1 LKRFLIY
8 TLCICY
14 SFKFSA
20 QKSTDSL
27 LVAPEYKQNKKY
39 IFKTN
44 YGSVFVGYVVKETK
58 NNITIEKNN
67 PHEFINLKKSEI
79 DNVKKYSKSKKIKS
93 EDVDG
98 IDGVVGFDGFDG
110 VELEQP
116 TNNYL
121 FVSSAFL
128 FQKDKITTSSH
139 YFLIE
144 KIDYA
149 FNKNWA
155 ATSTCFGILPISLG
169 FKCVYQLNKK
179 NYLGFNAEYSFGSLF
194 SNTSGNSVMGYVS
207 SFKYSNGNIDNNF
220 TLSAGLAGLR
230 SDGFIKNTNSLFS
243 NLAYVNAAYFKKF
256 ITRFAFTAETWY
268 FPEVNTGLLGLGIKS
283 INNQGITW
291 TYGCFVFTNS
301 ISNVL
306 ETTTPLP
313 YIGILRV
320 F

>member
-1 LKRFLIY
+1 MKRFLIY

-27 LVAPEYKQNKKY
+27 SFAPEYKQNKKY

-79 DNVKKYSKSKKIKS
+79 DNVKKYSNSKRIKS
-93 EDVDG
+93 EDADDFE
-98 IDGVVGFDGFDG
+98 I
-110 VELEQP
+110 EQA

-121 FVSSAFL
+121 FASSAFL
-128 FQKDKITTSSH
+128 FQKEKITTSSH

-155 ATSTCFGILPISLG
+155 VTSTCFGILPISLG

-194 SNTSGNSVMGYVS
+194 SNTPGNSVMGYVS
-207 SFKYSNGNIDNNF
+207 AFKYSSGNTDNNF
-220 TLSAGLAGLR
+220 TLSVGLAGLR
-230 SDGFIKNTNSLFS
+230 SDGFIKNTNSSFS
-243 NLAYVNAAYFKKF
+243 NLAYVNAAYFTKF

-268 FPEVNTGLLGLGIKS
+268 FPEVNTGLIGLGIKS
-283 INNQGITW
+283 INNQGLSW
-291 TYGCFVFTNS
+291 TYGCFVLTNS
-301 ISNVL
+301 ISNIL
-306 ETTTPLP
+306 EATTPLP
-313 YIGILRV
+313 YIGVLRI

>member
-27 LVAPEYKQNKKY
+27 SFAPEYKQNKKY

-79 DNVKKYSKSKKIKS
+79 DNVKKYSNSKKIKS
-93 EDVDG
+93 EDA
-98 IDGVVGFDGFDG
+98 DG
-110 VELEQP
+110 VEVEQP

-121 FVSSAFL
+121 FASSAFL
-128 FQKDKITTSSH
+128 FQKQKITTSSH

-149 FNKNWA
+149 FSKNWA
-155 ATSTCFGILPISLG
+155 VTSTCFGILPISLG
-169 FKCVYQLNKK
+169 FKCVYQINKK
-179 NYLGFNAEYSFGSLF
+179 NYLGFNAEYSFGTLF
-194 SNTSGNSVMGYVS
+194 SNTTGNSVMGYVS
-207 SFKYSNGNIDNNF
+207 SFKYSSGNIDNNF

-230 SDGFIKNTNSLFS
+230 SDGFIKNTNSSFS
-243 NLAYVNAAYFKKF
+243 NLAYVNAAYFTKF

-268 FPEVNTGLLGLGIKS
+268 FPEVNTGLIGLGIKS
-283 INNQGITW
+283 INNQSITW

-301 ISNVL
+301 MSNIL

-313 YIGILRV
+313 YIGILRI

>member
-1 LKRFLIY
+1 MKRFLIY

-27 LVAPEYKQNKKY
+27 SFTPEYKQNKKY

-79 DNVKKYSKSKKIKS
+79 DNVKKYSNSKKIKS
-93 EDVDG
+93 EDA
-98 IDGVVGFDGFDG
+98 DG
-110 VELEQP
+110 VEVEQP

-121 FVSSAFL
+121 FASSAFL
-128 FQKDKITTSSH
+128 FQKQKITTSSH

-149 FNKNWA
+149 FSKNWA
-155 ATSTCFGILPISLG
+155 VTSTCFGILPISLG

-194 SNTSGNSVMGYVS
+194 SNTPGNSVMGYVS
-207 SFKYSNGNIDNNF
+207 AFKYSSGNIDNNF

-230 SDGFIKNTNSLFS
+230 SDGFIKNTNSSFS
-243 NLAYVNAAYFKKF
+243 NLAYVNAAYFTKF

-268 FPEVNTGLLGLGIKS
+268 FPEVNTGLIGLGIKT
-283 INNQGITW
+283 INNQGLSW
-291 TYGCFVFTNS
+291 TFGCFMFTNS
-301 ISNVL
+301 ISNL
-306 ETTTPLP
+306 IERTTPLP
-313 YIGILRV
+313 YIGVLRI

>member
-98 IDGVVGFDGFDG
+98 IDGVVGFDG

>member
-1 LKRFLIY
+1 MKRFLIY

-27 LVAPEYKQNKKY
+27 SFAPEYKQNKKY

-58 NNITIEKNN
+58 DNITIEKNN

-79 DNVKKYSKSKKIKS
+79 ENVKKYSNSKKIKS
-93 EDVDG
+93 EDA
-98 IDGVVGFDGFDG
+98 DG
-110 VELEQP
+110 VEVEQP

-121 FVSSAFL
+121 FASSAFL
-128 FQKDKITTSSH
+128 FQKQKITTSSH

-230 SDGFIKNTNSLFS
+230 SDGFIKNTNSSFS

-268 FPEVNTGLLGLGIKS
+268 FPEVNTGLIGLGIKS

-301 ISNVL
+301 ISNAL

-313 YIGILRV
+313 YIGILRI

>member
-1 LKRFLIY
+1 MKRFLIY

-79 DNVKKYSKSKKIKS
+79 DNVKKYSNSKKIKS
-93 EDVDG
+93 EDA
-98 IDGVVGFDGFDG
+98 DG
-110 VELEQP
+110 VEVEQP

-121 FVSSAFL
+121 FASSAFL
-128 FQKDKITTSSH
+128 FQKQKITTSSH

-155 ATSTCFGILPISLG
+155 VTSTCFGILPISLG

-230 SDGFIKNTNSLFS
+230 SDGFIKNTNSSFS
-243 NLAYVNAAYFKKF
+243 NLAYVNAAYFTKF

-268 FPEVNTGLLGLGIKS
+268 FPEVNTGLIGLGIKS
-283 INNQGITW
+283 NDNQGITW

-301 ISNVL
+301 ITNLL

-313 YIGILRV
+313 YIGILLI

>member
-1 LKRFLIY
+1 MKRFLIY

-27 LVAPEYKQNKKY
+27 SFAPEYKQNKKY

-44 YGSVFVGYVVKETK
+44 FGSVFVGYVVKETK

-67 PHEFINLKKSEI
+67 PHEFIKLEKSEI

-93 EDVDG
+93 EDADG
-98 IDGVVGFDGFDG
+98 L
-110 VELEQP
+110 ELEQP

-121 FVSSAFL
+121 FASSAFL
-128 FQKDKITTSSH
+128 FQKQKITTSSH

-169 FKCVYQLNKK
+169 FKCVYQFNKK
-179 NYLGFNAEYSFGSLF
+179 NYLGFNAEYSFGSFF
-194 SNTSGNSVMGYVS
+194 SNTPGNSVMGYVS

-230 SDGFIKNTNSLFS
+230 SDGFIKNTNSSFS
-243 NLAYVNAAYFKKF
+243 NLAYVNAAYFTKF
-256 ITRFAFTAETWY
+256 ITRFAITAETWY
-268 FPEVNTGLLGLGIKS
+268 FPEVNTGLIGLGIKT
-283 INNQGITW
+283 INNQSLSW
-291 TYGCFVFTNS
+291 TFGCFVFTNS

-313 YIGILRV
+313 YIGILRI

>member
-27 LVAPEYKQNKKY
+27 SFAPEYKQNKKY

-44 YGSVFVGYVVKETK
+44 YGSVFVGYVVKESK
-58 NNITIEKNN
+58 SKITIEKNN
-67 PHEFINLKKSEI
+67 PHEFINIKKSEI
-79 DNVKKYSKSKKIKS
+79 DNVKKYSKSKKIKQ

-179 NYLGFNAEYSFGSLF
+179 NYLGFNAEYSFGTIF
-194 SNTSGNSVMGYVS
+194 INTPGNSVMGYVS

-230 SDGFIKNTNSLFS
+230 SDGFIKNTNSSFS

-268 FPEVNTGLLGLGIKS
+268 FPEVNTGLIGLGIKS

-291 TYGCFVFTNS
+291 TYGCFVFTNP

-313 YIGILRV
+313 YIGILRI

>member
-27 LVAPEYKQNKKY
+27 SFAPEYKQNKKY

-58 NNITIEKNN
+58 DNITIEKNN

-79 DNVKKYSKSKKIKS
+79 DNVKKYSNSKKIKS
-93 EDVDG
+93 EEA
-98 IDGVVGFDGFDG
+98 DG
-110 VELEQP
+110 VEVEQP

-121 FVSSAFL
+121 FSSSAFL
-128 FQKDKITTSSH
+128 FQKQKITTNSH

-155 ATSTCFGILPISLG
+155 VTSTCFGILPISLG

-194 SNTSGNSVMGYVS
+194 SNTPGNSVMGYVS

-230 SDGFIKNTNSLFS
+230 SDGFIKNTNSSFS

-268 FPEVNTGLLGLGIKS
+268 FPEVNTGLIGLGIKS

-313 YIGILRV
+313 YIGILRI

>member
-1 LKRFLIY
+1 MKRFLIY

-58 NNITIEKNN
+58 DNITIEKNN

-79 DNVKKYSKSKKIKS
+79 DNVKKYSNSKKIKS
-93 EDVDG
+93 EEA
-98 IDGVVGFDGFDG
+98 DG
-110 VELEQP
+110 VEVEQP

-121 FVSSAFL
+121 FASTAFL
-128 FQKDKITTSSH
+128 FQKQKITTSSH

-155 ATSTCFGILPISLG
+155 VTSTCFGILPISLG

-179 NYLGFNAEYSFGSLF
+179 NYLGFNAEYSFGTLF
-194 SNTSGNSVMGYVS
+194 SNTPGNSVMGYVS

-230 SDGFIKNTNSLFS
+230 SDGFIKNTNSSFS
-243 NLAYVNAAYFKKF
+243 NLAYVNAAYFTKF

-268 FPEVNTGLLGLGIKS
+268 FPEVNTGLIGLGIKS
-283 INNQGITW
+283 NNNQGITW

-313 YIGILRV
+313 YIGILRI

>member
-1 LKRFLIY
+1 MKRFLIY

-27 LVAPEYKQNKKY
+27 SFAPEYKQNKKY

-79 DNVKKYSKSKKIKS
+79 DNVKKYSNSKKIKS
-93 EDVDG
+93 EDS
-98 IDGVVGFDGFDG
+98 DG
-110 VELEQP
+110 VEVEQP

-121 FVSSAFL
+121 FASSAFL
-128 FQKDKITTSSH
+128 FQKQKITTSSH

-149 FNKNWA
+149 FSKNWA
-155 ATSTCFGILPISLG
+155 VTSTCFGILPISLG

-194 SNTSGNSVMGYVS
+194 SNTPGNSVMGYVS
-207 SFKYSNGNIDNNF
+207 AFKYSSGNIDNNF

-230 SDGFIKNTNSLFS
+230 SDGFIKNTNSSFS
-243 NLAYVNAAYFKKF
+243 NLAFVNAAYFTKF

-268 FPEVNTGLLGLGIKS
+268 FPEVNTGLIGLGIKT
-283 INNQGITW
+283 INNQGLSW
-291 TYGCFVFTNS
+291 TFGCFMFTNS
-301 ISNVL
+301 ISNL
-306 ETTTPLP
+306 IERTTPLP
-313 YIGILRV
+313 YIGILRI

>member
-1 LKRFLIY
+1 MKRFLIY

-20 QKSTDSL
+20 QKSADSL

-58 NNITIEKNN
+58 DNITIEKNN

-79 DNVKKYSKSKKIKS
+79 ENVKKYSNSKKIKS
-93 EDVDG
+93 EDADG
-98 IDGVVGFDGFDG
+98 LEV
-110 VELEQP
+110 EQP

-121 FVSSAFL
+121 FASSAFL
-128 FQKDKITTSSH
+128 FQKQKITTSSH

-194 SNTSGNSVMGYVS
+194 SNTPGNSVMGYVS
-207 SFKYSNGNIDNNF
+207 SFKYSSGNIDNNF

-230 SDGFIKNTNSLFS
+230 SDGFIKNTNSSFS
-243 NLAYVNAAYFKKF
+243 NLAYVNAAYFTKF

-268 FPEVNTGLLGLGIKS
+268 FPEVNTGLIGLGIKS
-283 INNQGITW
+283 NNNQGITW
-291 TYGCFVFTNS
+291 TYGCFVLTNS
-301 ISNVL
+301 MSNVL

-313 YIGILRV
+313 YIGILRI

>member
-27 LVAPEYKQNKKY
+27 SFAPEYKQNKKY

-58 NNITIEKNN
+58 DNITIEKNN

-79 DNVKKYSKSKKIKS
+79 DNVKKYSNSKKIKS
-93 EDVDG
+93 EEA
-98 IDGVVGFDGFDG
+98 DG
-110 VELEQP
+110 VEVEQP

-121 FVSSAFL
+121 FSSSAFL
-128 FQKDKITTSSH
+128 FQKQKITTNSH

-155 ATSTCFGILPISLG
+155 VTSTCFGILPISLG

-230 SDGFIKNTNSLFS
+230 SDGFIKNTNSSFS

-268 FPEVNTGLLGLGIKS
+268 FPEVNTGLIGLGIKS

-313 YIGILRV
+313 YIGILRI

>member
-58 NNITIEKNN
+58 DNITIEKNN

-79 DNVKKYSKSKKIKS
+79 DNVKKYSNSKKIKS
-93 EDVDG
+93 EEA
-98 IDGVVGFDGFDG
+98 DG
-110 VELEQP
+110 VEVEKP

-121 FVSSAFL
+121 FASTAFL
-128 FQKDKITTSSH
+128 FQKQKITTSSH

-283 INNQGITW
+283 NNNQGITW

>member
-27 LVAPEYKQNKKY
+27 SFAPEYKQNKKY

-58 NNITIEKNN
+58 DNITIEKNN

-79 DNVKKYSKSKKIKS
+79 DNVKKYSNSKKIKS
-93 EDVDG
+93 EEA
-98 IDGVVGFDGFDG
+98 DG
-110 VELEQP
+110 VEVEQP

-121 FVSSAFL
+121 FSSSAFL
-128 FQKDKITTSSH
+128 FQKQKITTNSH

-155 ATSTCFGILPISLG
+155 VTSTCFGILPISLG

-207 SFKYSNGNIDNNF
+207 SFKYSSGKIDNNF

-230 SDGFIKNTNSLFS
+230 SDGFIKNTNSSFS

-268 FPEVNTGLLGLGIKS
+268 FPEVNTGLIGLGIKS

-313 YIGILRV
+313 YIGILRI

>member
-1 LKRFLIY
+1 MKRFLIY

-27 LVAPEYKQNKKY
+27 SFAPEYKQNKKY

-58 NNITIEKNN
+58 DNITIEKNN

-79 DNVKKYSKSKKIKS
+79 DNVKKYSNSKKIKS
-93 EDVDG
+93 EDT
-98 IDGVVGFDGFDG
+98 DG
-110 VELEQP
+110 VEVEQP

-121 FVSSAFL
+121 FASSAFL
-128 FQKDKITTSSH
+128 FQKQKITTNSH

-155 ATSTCFGILPISLG
+155 VTSTCFGILPISLG

-268 FPEVNTGLLGLGIKS
+268 FPEVNTGLIGLGIKS

-313 YIGILRV
+313 YIGILRI

>member
-1 LKRFLIY
+1 MKRFLIY

-27 LVAPEYKQNKKY
+27 LFATEYKQNKKY

-79 DNVKKYSKSKKIKS
+79 DNVKKYSNSKKIKS
-93 EDVDG
+93 EDS
-98 IDGVVGFDGFDG
+98 DG
-110 VELEQP
+110 VEVEQP

-121 FVSSAFL
+121 FASSAFL
-128 FQKDKITTSSH
+128 FQKQKITTSSH

-149 FNKNWA
+149 FSKNWA
-155 ATSTCFGILPISLG
+155 VTSTCFGILPISLG

-194 SNTSGNSVMGYVS
+194 SNTPGNSVMGYVS
-207 SFKYSNGNIDNNF
+207 AFKYSGGNIDNNF

-230 SDGFIKNTNSLFS
+230 SDGFIKNTNSSFS
-243 NLAYVNAAYFKKF
+243 NLAFVNAAYFTKF

-268 FPEVNTGLLGLGIKS
+268 FPEVNTGLIGLGIKS

-313 YIGILRV
+313 CSSIL
-320 F
+320 FNSH

>member
-1 LKRFLIY
+1 M
-8 TLCICY
+8 
-14 SFKFSA
+14 SF
-20 QKSTDSL
+20 T
-27 LVAPEYKQNKKY
+27 PEYKQNKKY

-79 DNVKKYSKSKKIKS
+79 DNVKKYSNSKKIKS
-93 EDVDG
+93 EDS
-98 IDGVVGFDGFDG
+98 DG
-110 VELEQP
+110 VEVEQP

-121 FVSSAFL
+121 FASSAFL
-128 FQKDKITTSSH
+128 FQKQKITTSSH

-149 FNKNWA
+149 FSKNWA
-155 ATSTCFGILPISLG
+155 VTSTCFGILPISLG

-194 SNTSGNSVMGYVS
+194 SNTPGNSVMGYVS
-207 SFKYSNGNIDNNF
+207 SFKYSSGNIDNNF

-230 SDGFIKNTNSLFS
+230 SDGFIKNTNSSFS
-243 NLAYVNAAYFKKF
+243 NLAYVNAAYFTKF

-268 FPEVNTGLLGLGIKS
+268 FPEVNTGLIGLGIKS

-291 TYGCFVFTNS
+291 TYGCFVFTNP

-313 YIGILRV
+313 YIGVLRI

>member
-1 LKRFLIY
+1 MKRFLIY

-27 LVAPEYKQNKKY
+27 SFAPEYKQNKKY

-79 DNVKKYSKSKKIKS
+79 DNVKKYSNSKKIKS
-93 EDVDG
+93 EVA
-98 IDGVVGFDGFDG
+98 DG
-110 VELEQP
+110 VEVEQP

-121 FVSSAFL
+121 FVSTAFL
-128 FQKDKITTSSH
+128 FQKEKITTSSH

-149 FNKNWA
+149 FSKNWA
-155 ATSTCFGILPISLG
+155 VTSTCFGILPISLG

-194 SNTSGNSVMGYVS
+194 SNTPGNSVMGYVS
-207 SFKYSNGNIDNNF
+207 AFKYSSGNIDNNF

-230 SDGFIKNTNSLFS
+230 SDGFIKNTNSSFS
-243 NLAYVNAAYFKKF
+243 NLAYVNAAYFTKF

-268 FPEVNTGLLGLGIKS
+268 FPEVNTGLIGLGIKS

-313 YIGILRV
+313 YIGVLRI

>member
-1 LKRFLIY
+1 MKRFLIY
-8 TLCICY
+8 TLCILY

-27 LVAPEYKQNKKY
+27 SFAPEYKQNKKY

-44 YGSVFVGYVVKETK
+44 FGSVFVGYVVKESK
-58 NNITIEKNN
+58 NKITIEKNN

-98 IDGVVGFDGFDG
+98 VVGFDSFDSFDG

-128 FQKDKITTSSH
+128 FQKEKITTSSH

-179 NYLGFNAEYSFGSLF
+179 NYLGFNAEYSFGTLF
-194 SNTSGNSVMGYVS
+194 INTPGNSVMGYVS
-207 SFKYSNGNIDNNF
+207 SFKYSRGNIDNNF

-230 SDGFIKNTNSLFS
+230 SDGFIKNTNSSFS
-243 NLAYVNAAYFKKF
+243 NLAYVNAAYFTKF
-256 ITRFAFTAETWY
+256 ITRFAINAETWY
-268 FPEVNTGLLGLGIKS
+268 FPEVNTGLIGLGIKT
-283 INNQGITW
+283 INNQSLSW
-291 TYGCFVFTNS
+291 TFGCFVFTNS

-313 YIGILRV
+313 YIGILRI

>member
-27 LVAPEYKQNKKY
+27 SFAPEYKQNKKY

-44 YGSVFVGYVVKETK
+44 YGSVFVGYVVEESK
-58 NNITIEKNN
+58 NKITIEKNN
-67 PHEFINLKKSEI
+67 PHEFINIKKSEI

-110 VELEQP
+110 VEVEQP

-128 FQKDKITTSSH
+128 FQKEKITTSSH

-179 NYLGFNAEYSFGSLF
+179 NYLGFNAEYSFGTIF
-194 SNTSGNSVMGYVS
+194 INTPGNSVMGYVS
-207 SFKYSNGNIDNNF
+207 SFKYSNGNTDNNF

-230 SDGFIKNTNSLFS
+230 SDGFIKNTNSSFS
-243 NLAYVNAAYFKKF
+243 NLAYVNAAYFTKF
-256 ITRFAFTAETWY
+256 ITRFAITAETWY
-268 FPEVNTGLLGLGIKS
+268 FPEVNTGLIGLGIKTM
-283 INNQGITW
+283 NNQSLSW
-291 TYGCFVFTNS
+291 TFGCFVFTNS
-301 ISNVL
+301 ISNII
-306 ETTTPLP
+306 ESTTPLP
-313 YIGILRV
+313 YIGILRI

>member
-27 LVAPEYKQNKKY
+27 SFAPEYKQNKKY

-79 DNVKKYSKSKKIKS
+79 ENVKKYSNSKKIKS
-93 EDVDG
+93 EDA
-98 IDGVVGFDGFDG
+98 DG
-110 VELEQP
+110 VEVEQP

-121 FVSSAFL
+121 FASSAFL
-128 FQKDKITTSSH
+128 FQKQKITTSSH

-194 SNTSGNSVMGYVS
+194 SNTPGNSVMGYVS
-207 SFKYSNGNIDNNF
+207 SFKYSSGNIDNNF

-230 SDGFIKNTNSLFS
+230 SDGFIKNTNSSFS

-268 FPEVNTGLLGLGIKS
+268 FPEVNTGLIGLGIKS
-283 INNQGITW
+283 NNNQGITW

-301 ISNVL
+301 ISNAL

-313 YIGILRV
+313 YIGILRI

>member
-1 LKRFLIY
+1 MKRFLIY

-27 LVAPEYKQNKKY
+27 SFAPEYKQNKKY

-58 NNITIEKNN
+58 DNITIEKNN

-79 DNVKKYSKSKKIKS
+79 DNVKKYSNSKKIKS
-93 EDVDG
+93 EEA
-98 IDGVVGFDGFDG
+98 DG
-110 VELEQP
+110 VEVEQP

-121 FVSSAFL
+121 FASSAFL
-128 FQKDKITTSSH
+128 FQKQKITTSSH

-155 ATSTCFGILPISLG
+155 VTSTCFGILPISLG

-230 SDGFIKNTNSLFS
+230 SDGFIKNTNSSFS
-243 NLAYVNAAYFKKF
+243 NLAYVNAAYFTKF

-268 FPEVNTGLLGLGIKS
+268 FPEVNTGLIGLGIKTM
-283 INNQGITW
+283 NNQSLSW
-291 TYGCFVFTNS
+291 TFGCFVFTNS
-301 ISNVL
+301 ISNII
-306 ETTTPLP
+306 ESTTPLP
-313 YIGILRV
+313 YIGILRI

>member
-1 LKRFLIY
+1 MKRFLIY

-27 LVAPEYKQNKKY
+27 SFAPEYKQNKKY

-58 NNITIEKNN
+58 DNITIEKNN

-98 IDGVVGFDGFDG
+98 IDGVVGFDG

-179 NYLGFNAEYSFGSLF
+179 NYLGFNAE
-194 SNTSGNSVMGYVS
+194 
-207 SFKYSNGNIDNNF
+207 
-220 TLSAGLAGLR
+220 
-230 SDGFIKNTNSLFS
+230 
-243 NLAYVNAAYFKKF
+243 
-256 ITRFAFTAETWY
+256 
-268 FPEVNTGLLGLGIKS
+268 
-283 INNQGITW
+283 
-291 TYGCFVFTNS
+291 
-301 ISNVL
+301 
-306 ETTTPLP
+306 
-313 YIGILRV
+313 
-320 F
+320 

>member
-1 LKRFLIY
+1 MKRFLIY

-27 LVAPEYKQNKKY
+27 SFTPEYKQNKKY

-93 EDVDG
+93 EVD
-98 IDGVVGFDGFDG
+98 DG

-121 FVSSAFL
+121 FASSAFL
-128 FQKDKITTSSH
+128 FQKQKITTSSH

-149 FNKNWA
+149 FSKNWA
-155 ATSTCFGILPISLG
+155 VTSTCFGILPISLG

-179 NYLGFNAEYSFGSLF
+179 NYLGFNAEYSFGNLF
-194 SNTSGNSVMGYVS
+194 SNTQGNSVMGYVS
-207 SFKYSNGNIDNNF
+207 SFKYSSGNIDNNF

-230 SDGFIKNTNSLFS
+230 SDGFIKNTNSSFS
-243 NLAYVNAAYFKKF
+243 NLAYVNAAYFTKF
-256 ITRFAFTAETWY
+256 ITRFAITAETWY
-268 FPEVNTGLLGLGIKS
+268 FPEVNTGLIGLGIKS

-313 YIGILRV
+313 YIGVLRI

>member
-27 LVAPEYKQNKKY
+27 SFAPEYKQNKKY

-58 NNITIEKNN
+58 DNITIEKNN

-79 DNVKKYSKSKKIKS
+79 ENVKKYSNSKKIKS
-93 EDVDG
+93 EDA
-98 IDGVVGFDGFDG
+98 DG
-110 VELEQP
+110 VEVEQP

-121 FVSSAFL
+121 FASSAFL
-128 FQKDKITTSSH
+128 FQKQKITTSSH

-230 SDGFIKNTNSLFS
+230 SDGFIKNTNSSFS

-268 FPEVNTGLLGLGIKS
+268 FPEVNTGLIGLGIKS

-301 ISNVL
+301 ISNAL

-313 YIGILRV
+313 YIGILRI

>member
-1 LKRFLIY
+1 M
-8 TLCICY
+8 
-14 SFKFSA
+14 
-20 QKSTDSL
+20 
-27 LVAPEYKQNKKY
+27 
-39 IFKTN
+39 
-44 YGSVFVGYVVKETK
+44 
-58 NNITIEKNN
+58 
-67 PHEFINLKKSEI
+67 
-79 DNVKKYSKSKKIKS
+79 
-93 EDVDG
+93 
-98 IDGVVGFDGFDG
+98 
-110 VELEQP
+110 
-116 TNNYL
+116 
-121 FVSSAFL
+121 
-128 FQKDKITTSSH
+128 FQKQKITTSSH

-149 FNKNWA
+149 FSKNWA
-155 ATSTCFGILPISLG
+155 VTSTCFGILPISLG

-194 SNTSGNSVMGYVS
+194 SNTPGNSVMGYVS
-207 SFKYSNGNIDNNF
+207 SFKYSSGNIDNNF

-230 SDGFIKNTNSLFS
+230 SDGFIKNTNSSFS
-243 NLAYVNAAYFKKF
+243 NLAYVNAAYFTKF

-268 FPEVNTGLLGLGIKS
+268 FPEVNTGLIGLGIKS

-313 YIGILRV
+313 YIGVLRI

>member
-27 LVAPEYKQNKKY
+27 SFAPEYKQNKKY

-44 YGSVFVGYVVKETK
+44 YGSVFVGYVVKESK
-58 NNITIEKNN
+58 SKITIEKNN
-67 PHEFINLKKSEI
+67 PHEFINIKKSEI
-79 DNVKKYSKSKKIKS
+79 DNVKKYSKSKKIKQ

-179 NYLGFNAEYSFGSLF
+179 NYLGFNAEYSFGTIF
-194 SNTSGNSVMGYVS
+194 INTPGNSVMGYVS

-230 SDGFIKNTNSLFS
+230 SDGFIKNTNSSFS
-243 NLAYVNAAYFKKF
+243 NLAYVNAAYFTKF
-256 ITRFAFTAETWY
+256 ITRFALTAETWY
-268 FPEVNTGLLGLGIKS
+268 FPEVNTGLIGLGIKT
-283 INNQGITW
+283 INNQSLSW
-291 TYGCFVFTNS
+291 TFGCFVFTNS
-301 ISNVL
+301 ITNIIES
-306 ETTTPLP
+306 TTPLP
-313 YIGILRV
+313 YIGILRI

>member
-20 QKSTDSL
+20 QKSADSL

-58 NNITIEKNN
+58 DNITIEKNN

-79 DNVKKYSKSKKIKS
+79 ENVKKYSNSKKIKS
-93 EDVDG
+93 EDADG
-98 IDGVVGFDGFDG
+98 LEV
-110 VELEQP
+110 EQP

-121 FVSSAFL
+121 FASSAFL
-128 FQKDKITTSSH
+128 FQKQKITTSSH

-194 SNTSGNSVMGYVS
+194 SNTPGNSVMGYVS
-207 SFKYSNGNIDNNF
+207 SFKYSSGNIDNNF

-230 SDGFIKNTNSLFS
+230 SDGFIKNTNSSFS
-243 NLAYVNAAYFKKF
+243 NLAYVNAAYFTKF

-268 FPEVNTGLLGLGIKS
+268 FPEVNTGLIGLGIKS
-283 INNQGITW
+283 NNNQGITW
-291 TYGCFVFTNS
+291 TYGCFVLTNS
-301 ISNVL
+301 MSNVL

-313 YIGILRV
+313 YIGILRI

>member
-1 LKRFLIY
+1 MKRFLIY

-27 LVAPEYKQNKKY
+27 SFAPEYKQNKKY

-58 NNITIEKNN
+58 DNITIEKNN

-79 DNVKKYSKSKKIKS
+79 DNVKKYSNSKKIKS
-93 EDVDG
+93 EEA
-98 IDGVVGFDGFDG
+98 DG
-110 VELEQP
+110 VEVEQP

-121 FVSSAFL
+121 FASTAFL
-128 FQKDKITTSSH
+128 FQKQKITTSSH

-155 ATSTCFGILPISLG
+155 VTSTCFGILPISLG

-313 YIGILRV
+313 YIGILRI

>member
-79 DNVKKYSKSKKIKS
+79 DNVKKYSNSKKIKS
-93 EDVDG
+93 EDA
-98 IDGVVGFDGFDG
+98 DG
-110 VELEQP
+110 VEVEQP

-121 FVSSAFL
+121 FASTAFL
-128 FQKDKITTSSH
+128 FQKQKITTSSH

-155 ATSTCFGILPISLG
+155 VTSTCFGILPISLG

-230 SDGFIKNTNSLFS
+230 SDGFIKNTNSSFS
-243 NLAYVNAAYFKKF
+243 NLAYVNAAYFTKF

>member
-1 LKRFLIY
+1 
-8 TLCICY
+8 
-14 SFKFSA
+14 
-20 QKSTDSL
+20 
-27 LVAPEYKQNKKY
+27 
-39 IFKTN
+39 
-44 YGSVFVGYVVKETK
+44 
-58 NNITIEKNN
+58 
-67 PHEFINLKKSEI
+67 
-79 DNVKKYSKSKKIKS
+79 
-93 EDVDG
+93 
-98 IDGVVGFDGFDG
+98 
-110 VELEQP
+110 
-116 TNNYL
+116 
-121 FVSSAFL
+121 L

>member
-27 LVAPEYKQNKKY
+27 SFAPEYKQNKKY

-58 NNITIEKNN
+58 DNITIEKNN

-79 DNVKKYSKSKKIKS
+79 DNVKKYSNSKKIKS
-93 EDVDG
+93 EEA
-98 IDGVVGFDGFDG
+98 DG

-121 FVSSAFL
+121 FSSSAFL
-128 FQKDKITTSSH
+128 FQKQKITTNSH

-155 ATSTCFGILPISLG
+155 VTSTCFGILPISLG

-230 SDGFIKNTNSLFS
+230 SDGFIKNTNSSFS

-268 FPEVNTGLLGLGIKS
+268 FPEVNTGLIGLGIKS

-313 YIGILRV
+313 YIGILRI

>member
-1 LKRFLIY
+1 MKRFLIY

-27 LVAPEYKQNKKY
+27 SFAPEYKQNKKY

-79 DNVKKYSKSKKIKS
+79 DNVKKYSNSKKIKS
-93 EDVDG
+93 EDA
-98 IDGVVGFDGFDG
+98 DG
-110 VELEQP
+110 VEVEQP

-121 FVSSAFL
+121 FASSAFL
-128 FQKDKITTSSH
+128 FQKEKITTSSH

-149 FNKNWA
+149 FSKNWA
-155 ATSTCFGILPISLG
+155 VTSTCFGILPISLG

-194 SNTSGNSVMGYVS
+194 SNTPGNSVMGYVS
-207 SFKYSNGNIDNNF
+207 AFKYSGGNIDNNF

-230 SDGFIKNTNSLFS
+230 SDGFIKNTNSSFS
-243 NLAYVNAAYFKKF
+243 NLAYVNAAYFTKF
-256 ITRFAFTAETWY
+256 ITRFAITAETWY
-268 FPEVNTGLLGLGIKS
+268 FPEVNTGLIGLGIKS

-313 YIGILRV
+313 YIGVLRI

>member
-1 LKRFLIY
+1 MKRFLIY

-27 LVAPEYKQNKKY
+27 LFAPEYKQNKKY

-58 NNITIEKNN
+58 DNITIEKNN

-79 DNVKKYSKSKKIKS
+79 DNVKKYSNSKKIKS
-93 EDVDG
+93 EEA
-98 IDGVVGFDGFDG
+98 DG
-110 VELEQP
+110 VEVEQP

-121 FVSSAFL
+121 FASTAFL
-128 FQKDKITTSSH
+128 FQKQKITTSSH

-155 ATSTCFGILPISLG
+155 VTSTCFGILPISLG

-179 NYLGFNAEYSFGSLF
+179 NYLGFNAEYSFGTLF
-194 SNTSGNSVMGYVS
+194 SNTPGNSVMGYVS

-230 SDGFIKNTNSLFS
+230 SDGFIKNTNSSFS
-243 NLAYVNAAYFKKF
+243 NLAYVNAAYFTKF

-268 FPEVNTGLLGLGIKS
+268 FPEVNTGLIGLGIKS
-283 INNQGITW
+283 NNNQGITW

-301 ISNVL
+301 ITNLL

-313 YIGILRV
+313 YIGILRK

>member
-1 LKRFLIY
+1 MKRFLIY

-27 LVAPEYKQNKKY
+27 SFTTEYKQNKKY

-44 YGSVFVGYVVKETK
+44 FGSVFVGYVVKETK

-79 DNVKKYSKSKKIKS
+79 DNVKKYSNSKKIKS
-93 EDVDG
+93 EDA
-98 IDGVVGFDGFDG
+98 DG
-110 VELEQP
+110 VEVEQP

-121 FVSSAFL
+121 FESSAFL
-128 FQKDKITTSSH
+128 FQKQKITTSSH

-149 FNKNWA
+149 FSKNWA
-155 ATSTCFGILPISLG
+155 VTSTCFGILPISLG

-194 SNTSGNSVMGYVS
+194 SNTPGNSVMGYVS
-207 SFKYSNGNIDNNF
+207 SFKYSSGNIDNNF

-230 SDGFIKNTNSLFS
+230 SDGFVKNTNSSFS
-243 NLAYVNAAYFKKF
+243 NLAFVNAAYFTKF

-268 FPEVNTGLLGLGIKS
+268 FPEVNTGLIGLGIKT
-283 INNQGITW
+283 INNQSLSW
-291 TYGCFVFTNS
+291 TFGCFVFTNS

-313 YIGILRV
+313 YIGILRI

>member
-27 LVAPEYKQNKKY
+27 SFAPEYKQNKKY

-44 YGSVFVGYVVKETK
+44 YGSVFVGYVVKESK
-58 NNITIEKNN
+58 SKITIEKNN
-67 PHEFINLKKSEI
+67 PHEFINIKKSEI
-79 DNVKKYSKSKKIKS
+79 DNVKKYSKSKKIKP

-98 IDGVVGFDGFDG
+98 IDGVVGFDGF
-110 VELEQP
+110 ELEQP

-230 SDGFIKNTNSLFS
+230 SDGFIKNTNSSFS

-268 FPEVNTGLLGLGIKS
+268 FPEVNTGLIGLGIKS

-313 YIGILRV
+313 YIGILRI

>member
-1 LKRFLIY
+1 MKRFLIY

-58 NNITIEKNN
+58 DNITIEKNN

-79 DNVKKYSKSKKIKS
+79 DNVKKYSNSKKIKS
-93 EDVDG
+93 EEA
-98 IDGVVGFDGFDG
+98 DG
-110 VELEQP
+110 VEVEKP

-121 FVSSAFL
+121 FASTAFL
-128 FQKDKITTSSH
+128 FQKQKITTSSH

-283 INNQGITW
+283 NNNQGITW

>member
-27 LVAPEYKQNKKY
+27 SFTPEYKQNKKY

-79 DNVKKYSKSKKIKS
+79 DNVKKYSNSKKIKS
-93 EDVDG
+93 EDA
-98 IDGVVGFDGFDG
+98 DG
-110 VELEQP
+110 VEVEQP

-121 FVSSAFL
+121 FASSAFL
-128 FQKDKITTSSH
+128 FQKQKITTSSH

-149 FNKNWA
+149 FSKNWA
-155 ATSTCFGILPISLG
+155 VTSTCFGILPISLG

-179 NYLGFNAEYSFGSLF
+179 NYLGFNAEYSFGNLF
-194 SNTSGNSVMGYVS
+194 SNTQGNSVMGYVS

-230 SDGFIKNTNSLFS
+230 SDGFIKNTNSSFS
-243 NLAYVNAAYFKKF
+243 NLAYVNAAYFTKF

-268 FPEVNTGLLGLGIKS
+268 FPEVNTGLIGLGIKS

-291 TYGCFVFTNS
+291 TYGCFVFTNP

-313 YIGILRV
+313 YIGVLRI

>member
-27 LVAPEYKQNKKY
+27 SFAPEYKQNKKY

-58 NNITIEKNN
+58 DNITIEKNN

-79 DNVKKYSKSKKIKS
+79 DNVKKYSNSKKIKS
-93 EDVDG
+93 EEA
-98 IDGVVGFDGFDG
+98 DG
-110 VELEQP
+110 VEVEQP

-121 FVSSAFL
+121 FSSSAFL
-128 FQKDKITTSSH
+128 LQKQKITTSSH

-155 ATSTCFGILPISLG
+155 VTSTCFGILPISLG

-194 SNTSGNSVMGYVS
+194 SNTPGNSVMGYVS
-207 SFKYSNGNIDNNF
+207 SFKYSSGNIDNNF

-230 SDGFIKNTNSLFS
+230 SDGFIKNTNSSFS

-268 FPEVNTGLLGLGIKS
+268 FPEVNTGLIGLGIKS

-291 TYGCFVFTNS
+291 TYGCFVFTNP

-313 YIGILRV
+313 YIGVLRI